1 MKYFWTTGAEEISVW
16 ESGIAEGAAGKKAS
30 PCGMPVRPAKINNRA
45 IYPPPSSGRSVAQ
58 ETVVRQRPENL
69 F

>member
-1 MKYFWTTGAEEISVW
+1 MAES
-16 ESGIAEGAAGKKAS
+16 AAGKKANS
-30 PCGMPVRPAKINNRA
+30 RGLRARPAKINNRA

-58 ETVVRQRPENL
+58 EAVVRQRPENL